1 MDLEQE
7 RLATWLSIDFF
18 CSGPTVIGNS
28 INDVTVIRG
37 GVEDFVM
44 KVLRNEVG

>member
-18 CSGPTVIGNS
+18 LLCTNIVIGKS
-28 INDVTVIRG
+28 INDVT